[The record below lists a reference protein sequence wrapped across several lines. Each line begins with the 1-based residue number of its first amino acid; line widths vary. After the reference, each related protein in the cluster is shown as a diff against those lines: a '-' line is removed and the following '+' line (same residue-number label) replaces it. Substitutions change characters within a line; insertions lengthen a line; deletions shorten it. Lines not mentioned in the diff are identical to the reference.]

1 MIYPLMRLVAEASV
15 GIFYRRVEVR
25 GLEGIPG
32 RGPAILACNHPN
44 TMMDALLV
52 GLRLGRRVRFLAK
65 STLFRGRF
73 QGWFIRQLGALPVVR
88 QGDVAEGIA
97 SSMEASNDQTFARC
111 HQALLAG
118 DAIVIFPEG
127 VSHAEPRLM
136 PLRTGAARIAL
147 GAEAEREFELG
158 VSVVPI
164 GLNYREPDRF
174 DSDVVIEVG
183 KSIDVRDYADAWRRD
198 PKQAVTRLTDD
209 LEERMQA
216 LVVHLP
222 DPDLFDLVQAV
233 DEVYSGRVLE
243 QLSGD
248 VHPTAVTRRIGEA
261 VVHFREVDPGRV
273 KQMRDHLRRYRTLLD
288 DLQLPERAL
297 RYEAAGPRAPGGSRL
312 VRGLTILLGAPVAL
326 YGWLTNVIPYLLP
339 RLAVRLLRP
348 DLTEVSSLKLLSGIV
363 AFLPTYALEVA
374 AVGWLLDLDLPR
386 MIAFAVSL
394 PLGGFFALRYGAWL
408 SRQRVRVRL
417 ITVLLSRRRLL
428 ATARRMRSE
437 LIAELDQAAEDFRS
451 T

>member
-1 MIYPLMRLVAEASV
+1 MIYPVMRLVAEASV

-73 QGWFIRQLGALPVVR
+73 QGWFMRQLGALPVVR
-88 QGDVAEGIA
+88 QSDVAEGSA
-97 SSMEASNDQTFARC
+97 ENMEVSNEHTFARC
-111 HQALLAG
+111 HEALLAG

-147 GAEAEREFELG
+147 GAEAEGGFELG
-158 VSVVPI
+158 VRMVPI
-164 GLNYREPDRF
+164 GLNYRAPETF
-174 DSDVVIEVG
+174 NSDVVIEVG
-183 KSIDVRDYADAWRRD
+183 ASLDARDYADAWRKD
-198 PKQAVTRLTDD
+198 TKEAVTSLTDD

-216 LVVHLP
+216 LVMHLP
-222 DPDLFDLVQAV
+222 DPELFDLVQAV

-243 QLSGD
+243 QLGGD
-248 VHPTAVTRRIGEA
+248 VHPTAVTRRIGEV
-261 VVHFREVDPGRV
+261 VVHFRDVDPGRV
-273 KQMRDHLRRYRTLLD
+273 EQMRDHVRRYRTLLD

-297 RYEAAGPRAPGGSRL
+297 RYEADGPRPGGGSRL
-312 VRGLTILLGAPVAL
+312 VRGLTALLGAPVAF
-326 YGWLTNVIPYLLP
+326 YGWLTNVIPYRLP
-339 RLAVRLLRP
+339 RLAVRLMRP
-348 DLTEVSSLKLLSGIV
+348 DLTEVSSLKLLAGIA
-363 AFLPTYALEVA
+363 AFLPSYALEVA
-374 AVGWLLDLDLPR
+374 AVGWLLDWDLPR
-386 MIAFAVSL
+386 LAAFAVSL

-408 SRQRVRVRL
+408 SRQRVRLRL

-428 ATARRMRSE
+428 ANALRMRSE
-437 LIAELDQAAEDFRS
+437 LISELDQAAEDYRS